1 MSRVVEGYTALGATI
16 QEALERLADETDA
29 ARQVAQLRKTL
40 SIEKTIGD
48 DRWET
53 INRKLDENNAKLDR
67 LLLALGTNGT
77 GEAMAEIV
85 PSPRPPAPPLDEP
98 KTDPAI
104 RIVKKSMRKEL
115 SWQGAKLT
123 IATTVIAIGTAFG
136 AYRVVLSEAAAQTD
150 AGVRVHEQRIVTLE
164 QQQKE
169 TRSDL
174 HELQMDIRELYR
186 VMPRRHDSE
195 RLEKP
200 LPAVDGGQ

>member
-1 MSRVVEGYTALGATI
+1 
-16 QEALERLADETDA
+16 
-29 ARQVAQLRKTL
+29 
-40 SIEKTIGD
+40 
-48 DRWET
+48 
-53 INRKLDENNAKLDR
+53 
-67 LLLALGTNGT
+67 
-77 GEAMAEIV
+77 MAEIV

-115 SWQGAKLT
+115 NWQGAKLT

>member
-1 MSRVVEGYTALGATI
+1 
-16 QEALERLADETDA
+16 
-29 ARQVAQLRKTL
+29 
-40 SIEKTIGD
+40 
-48 DRWET
+48 
-53 INRKLDENNAKLDR
+53 
-67 LLLALGTNGT
+67 
-77 GEAMAEIV
+77 MAEIV
-85 PSPRPPAPPLDEP
+85 PSPQPPLPPLEEP

-123 IATTVIAIGTAFG
+123 IMTSVVAVGTAFG

-150 AGVRVHEQRIVTLE
+150 AGVRVHEQRITTLE

-200 LPAVDGGQ
+200 LPAVDGGR